1 MRKTL
6 VMLAVTSGVTF
17 SLTGCSSSMSSEAA
31 CKEYFNQFGI
41 YLAALMQGDSAAE
54 SKFSTALM
62 SLADKSPSDLATALR
77 SNAQNATNTADV
89 GKICAPYLKG

>member
-1 MRKTL
+1 
-6 VMLAVTSGVTF
+6 
-17 SLTGCSSSMSSEAA
+17 MSSEAA

-41 YLAALMQGDSAAE
+41 YLADVMQGDGAAE

-62 SLADKSPSDLATALR
+62 SLADKSPSDLAIALR
-77 SNAQNATNTADV
+77 SNAQNASNTADV